1 MNRPLNSPDNHPQMR
16 PLQHRSENR
25 SAQSPIP
32 VRFPMAE
39 TLALLLILVAG
50 VMAIIGIAILSG
62 QLELNVPAGSDG
74 EQARVLSSAQAA
86 GVLEKTSSLTATSG
100 SPSSEWESLLQTDPN
115 ALGVFI
121 LRTLTTTGYL
131 SRQKNDQAFSN
142 DVWSILAAAGSGQAV
157 DQSGQVLPGWTEGQ
171 SRIAWLK
178 SALQAVGFSA
188 AGLGQASETPGRLE
202 MTRLADSIPRSGSVI
217 FGRRSVEGAVRVIPS
232 AGERQ
237 APLAIRQMLLLDG
250 QVHAVSPLVAAPG
263 VDNPFL
269 LTLDSRTLKP
279 GPHRAELLVLASDG
293 RGNWQDIGSLT
304 VPEITKLSAGQV
316 LKQNL
321 PSDSQARY
329 VEIPASAAANGWH
342 YALSVVNP
350 DGPIA
355 GELFSLD
362 GARIAQSDNR
372 GTQWEGLRASRP
384 ADREAADGE
393 QAASP
398 ATPVTDRI
406 AYARLARSEQEPSTG
421 KTITYTLAQ
430 ADSVALSRTKPE
442 QIYTVRG
449 KNEAGLQL
457 QDEAGQTVIRKESE
471 VRLVEFAARLSE
483 LTLISLS
490 GSTSFFPAF
499 DTETNDYG
507 LYLPAGSGSLSLR
520 VSAREGSFASVTV
533 LHESDSAPTRPMQ
546 MEDTVYPE
554 PSENTLSIRV
564 RNQDG
569 AERIYRVHIL
579 LSPQKSGYHEVLEA
593 FPDSYRSP
601 LYLMHVLH
609 PKYVFRADQTNLSF
623 TEYIDAQ
630 AFKDRSLVDS
640 SSVPA
645 SWVLPGSPVYD
656 GRSWKAATK
665 KVITYYADP
674 RNFLN
679 EQDIF
684 QFETLAFDRSVH
696 TRKAVETILAGTF
709 MAPDHEKNPNKIDY
723 AGLIMNA
730 AEQANLSPLFIA
742 AKIIQEMGRNGAS
755 PLAFGNLAG
764 YEGAYN
770 LYNIGS
776 TPNTAVPNGAQINGA
791 LYALYGRR
799 PAEKEITPDEETFL
813 LPWTTPERA
822 ITGGAIWIARSYI
835 AIGQDTLY
843 LQKFDLVAGD
853 GLYIHQYAQN
863 IQMAWAEGRRTYNA
877 YRDMQMLDT
886 AFVFRIPVFLNMPE
900 DWSPLPS

>member
-1 MNRPLNSPDNHPQMR
+1 MR
-16 PLQHRSENR
+16 PLQHRSENGPVDT
-25 SAQSPIP
+25 PIP

-39 TLALLLILVAG
+39 TIALLLILVAG
-50 VMAIIGIAILSG
+50 VLAIIGIAILSG
-62 QLELNVPAGSDG
+62 QLELSASPEAGS
-74 EQARVLSSAQAA
+74 EPARVLSSAEAA
-86 GVLEKTSSLTATSG
+86 GVVEKANGLTAPSMG
-100 SPSSEWESLLQTDPN
+100 PSSEWESLLQTDPN

-121 LRTLTTTGYL
+121 LRSLTTTGYL
-131 SRQKNDQAFSN
+131 SRQKNDQAFSD
-142 DVWSILAAAGSGQAV
+142 DVWSILATAGSAQA
-157 DQSGQVLPGWTEGQ
+157 SGQTSQLQPTWTEGQ
-171 SRIAWLK
+171 SRIAWLQ
-178 SALQAVGFSA
+178 SALQAAGFST
-188 AGLGQASETPGRLE
+188 AGLGQPSESPGRLE
-202 MTRLADSIPRSGSVI
+202 TTRLADSIPRGGSVI
-217 FGRRSVEGAVRVIPS
+217 FGRRGVEGLVRVIPS
-232 AGERQ
+232 AGAHQ
-237 APLAIRQMLLLDG
+237 APLAIRQMLLIDG
-250 QVHAVSPLVAAPG
+250 QVHAVSPLAAASIA
-263 VDNPFL
+263 DNPFL

-293 RGNWQDIGSLT
+293 RGTWQDIGSLT
-304 VPEITKLSAGQV
+304 VPEITKLKEGQV
-316 LKQNL
+316 LKQTL
-321 PSDSQARY
+321 SSDSQARY
-329 VEIPASAAANGWH
+329 VEIPASTFENGWH
-342 YALSVVNP
+342 YALSIVNP

-355 GELFSLD
+355 GELYSLD
-362 GARIAQSDNR
+362 GARIALSDNR
-372 GTQWEGLRASRP
+372 GTQWEGLRATLP
-384 ADREAADGE
+384 ADQGTSDGE

-398 ATPVTDRI
+398 TPPAAERI
-406 AYARLARSEQEPSTG
+406 AYARLTRSAEEPSTG
-421 KTITYTLAQ
+421 KTIAYTLVQ
-430 ADSVALSRTKPE
+430 ADSVAISRTKPE
-442 QIYTVRG
+442 QTYAILG
-449 KNEAGLQL
+449 KSDAGLLL
-457 QDEAGQTVIRKESE
+457 QNEAGQTVTRKESE

-483 LTLISLS
+483 LTLTSLS
-490 GSTSFFPAF
+490 DSTSFFPTF
-499 DTETNDYG
+499 DAETNDYG

-533 LHESDSAPTRPMQ
+533 LHESDSAPTKPLQ
-546 MEDTVYPE
+546 LVDTVYPE

-569 AERIYRVHIL
+569 VEHTYRVHIL
-579 LSPQKSGYHEVLEA
+579 LSPQISGYHEVLEA
-593 FPDSYRSP
+593 FPVSYRSP

-609 PKYVFRADQTNLSF
+609 PKYIFRADQTNLTYSEF
-623 TEYIDAQ
+623 IDAQ

-656 GRSWKAATK
+656 GRYWKAATK
-665 KVITYYADP
+665 NVIAYYADP

-679 EQDIF
+679 EQDVF
-684 QFETLAFDRSVH
+684 QFETLAFDRLVH

-709 MAPDHEKNPNKIDY
+709 MAPDHEKNPNKVDY

-770 LYNIGS
+770 FYNIGS

-835 AIGQDTLY
+835 SIGQDTLY

-877 YRDMQMLDT
+877 YRDMKMLDT
-886 AFVFRIPVFLNMPE
+886 AFVFRIPVFVDMPE
-900 DWSPLPS
+900 EWSPLPS